1 MLLNVCFAG
10 LLGLA
15 SSPMQSLVTA
25 RAVGDWNPATSEA
38 RDITAR
44 GFAWPTLKMK
54 DISDDVKEGKAQVVD
69 VKESKGK
76 DVLKADSVFVKT
88 KDEAKHELEVY
99 KDIKGKGISMD
110 VLAVIVDDDDDD
122 KVVGFA
128 QTAFDGEDAKE
139 ADLDACKSVLQK
151 LHDAGWLHMDP
162 HRGNFKKVKGNWIVF
177 DFEDAKKTS
186 DDSAYTDLDPE
197 DDEDR
202 ENADFAKQKSNFDNP
217 FNWRKN

>member
-1 MLLNVCFAG
+1 MLLN
-10 LLGLA
+10 
-15 SSPMQSLVTA
+15 A
-25 RAVGDWNPATSEA
+25 RAVGYWNPATSEA
-38 RDITAR
+38 RGIISR
-44 GFAWPTLKMK
+44 GFDWPTLKMK
-54 DISDDVKEGKAQVVD
+54 DISDDVKGGKTEVVD

-76 DVLKADSVFVKT
+76 DVLKADSVFVNT
-88 KDEAKHELEVY
+88 KDEAEHQLDVY

-139 ADLDACKSVLQK
+139 GDLDACKSVLQK
-151 LHDAGWLHMDP
+151 LHNAGWLHMDP
-162 HRGNFKKVKGNWIVF
+162 LRRNYKKVNGNWIVF

-186 DDSAYTDLDPE
+186 DNSAYTDVDAD

-202 ENADFAKQKSNFDNP
+202 EEADFAKQKSDFESP
-217 FNWRKN
+217 FGLRKD